1 MKAIQIFTFALILVL
16 ASRGM
21 AQDEPSLPGRGM
33 KTVTQDEIEP
43 LTTMCE
49 SCHGSGGASTRQ
61 DVPAIAGKPEAF
73 IMNSLEQFYF
83 GERHC
88 PDVQFENY
96 NGDMET
102 KSMCD
107 ITNALTKPEGEALA
121 KYFESRMGTI
131 SKKTN

>member
-1 MKAIQIFTFALILVL
+1 MKAIQTLIFALIFVL
-16 ASRGM
+16 AGHGI

-33 KTVTQDEIEP
+33 KTVTQEEIEP

-49 SCHGSGGASTRQ
+49 SCHGTGGNSTRQ

-73 IMNSLEQFYF
+73 IMASLEQFYY

-88 PDVQFENY
+88 PDVQFKNY

-107 ITNALTKPEGEALA
+107 ITNALTKPEGLALA
-121 KYFESRMGTI
+121 QFFANQKVPE
-131 SKKTN
+131 KAQEQ